1 MLLPA
6 VTVKLVVDIL
16 PVINTVG
23 KVLDSVSGLCVPD
36 TLDRRVINDVGKPK
50 ILSPLFSTHASAS
63 CIVLPA
69 VANLNH
75 TPKACPLVVS
85 VPVFIVILPLKGVM
99 DVIPD
104 DNVTS
109 PATIRFIELLIVIVL
124 VYPVKFKD
132 NKALVFAATV
142 HGPEDELNITSSP
155 AAGTPEGLQL
165 AAVAQVDDVV
175 AIQVFV
181 AIIL

>member
-1 MLLPA
+1 
-6 VTVKLVVDIL
+6 
-16 PVINTVG
+16 
-23 KVLDSVSGLCVPD
+23 
-36 TLDRRVINDVGKPK
+36 
-50 ILSPLFSTHASAS
+50 
-63 CIVLPA
+63 
-69 VANLNH
+69 
-75 TPKACPLVVS
+75 
-85 VPVFIVILPLKGVM
+85 M

-104 DNVTS
+104 DNVTL

-132 NKALVFAATV
+132 NKAVVFAVTV
-142 HGPEDELNITSSP
+142 HGPEDELNMTSSP

>member
-23 KVLDSVSGLCVPD
+23 KVLDSVSGLCVLG

-69 VANLNH
+69 VVNLNQ

-85 VPVFIVILPLKGVM
+85 VPVFIVILPLRGVM

-104 DNVTS
+104 DM
-109 PATIRFIELLIVIVL
+109 
-124 VYPVKFKD
+124 
-132 NKALVFAATV
+132 
-142 HGPEDELNITSSP
+142 
-155 AAGTPEGLQL
+155 
-165 AAVAQVDDVV
+165 
-175 AIQVFV
+175 
-181 AIIL
+181 